1 MQRHITKGIKQPAG
15 SLDMIL
21 NPSIKSHLL
30 NIGILNM
37 DIGQFWYREV
47 QLPALPSLWALRY
60 SSVFLPWR
68 PSCGSPLKRCTEVM
82 KNTKGWLPCV
92 LCTLTPG
99 WWYLPKD
106 RLFSTA
112 YQPPRRE
119 AVKRKHCHPVQPWK
133 KCQVK
138 LSAFSADCL
147 HSFEGFKRTLPP
159 TDLQFPPTCWSG
171 PLLMWRTTG
180 TPGSESGRWWGS
192 PIGCPGT
199 PPRCSWK
206 RLSQSQR
213 TAGRKILFRFHRWK
227 DTHTEKGTWRQG

>member
-1 MQRHITKGIKQPAG
+1 MHRHITKGTKQPAG

-92 LCTLTPG
+92 LCTLIPG

-119 AVKRKHCHPVQPWK
+119 VVKRKHCHPVQPWK

-147 HSFEGFKRTLPP
+147 NSFKELFHPP
-159 TDLQFPPTCWSG
+159 ISNFLQLVDQVPPWCG
-171 PLLMWRTTG
+171 ERA
-180 TPGSESGRWWGS
+180 R
-192 PIGCPGT
+192 
-199 PPRCSWK
+199 PRGGN
-206 RLSQSQR
+206 LVGDGEVQ
-213 TAGRKILFRFHRWK
+213 
-227 DTHTEKGTWRQG
+227 